1 MGSFKSFLSWS
12 RSRDATFPLLL
23 KGVLATGSAHARPSD
38 RAPHR
43 HKREKKLPNVSDHF
57 SSSGGA
63 RGVLKFVVGR
73 KVLAAGEKEDKLQQQ
88 NYSLRLGFLL
98 PCLELEVTRSVR
110 PPPHNS

>member
-1 MGSFKSFLSWS
+1 MGSLKSFLGWS

-57 SSSGGA
+57 SSSGGGKGGSEICCWEKSFGS
-63 RGVLKFVVGR
+63 RRERRQITTTKLLTPIGVL
-73 KVLAAGEKEDKLQQQ
+73 ATM
-88 NYSLRLGFLL
+88 S
-98 PCLELEVTRSVR
+98 
-110 PPPHNS
+110 